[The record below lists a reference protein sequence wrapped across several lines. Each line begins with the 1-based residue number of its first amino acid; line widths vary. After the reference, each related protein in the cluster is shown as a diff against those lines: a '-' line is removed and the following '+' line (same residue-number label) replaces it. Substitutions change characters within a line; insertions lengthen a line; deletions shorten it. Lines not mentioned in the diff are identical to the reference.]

1 MKLKNFD
8 FIQKVYLHPEHVVK
22 LKNNERPFPMTIE
35 VDLTNH
41 CNHNCS
47 FCCWKEDIAVYK
59 STLDTK
65 TIKKTI
71 YEMKKLGTKAIC
83 FTGGGEPMIHKDF
96 YQILSF
102 TKEKELDCGLI
113 TNGSAIT
120 KEHCAELINNLQWI
134 RISISGGDAAS
145 YNKVQGKEHFERVIN
160 NISMLAKEKIKKVNS
175 FKIGIRM
182 LLNEINLYSLSKLAE
197 RIKNINGINYLQIS
211 PNQFGNDEGK
221 FWNGPDVENEINKT
235 KKILKMS
242 NIEMLTSSFEILST
256 SKHELKRLI
265 NYPKK
270 CYAHYYQITIMADG
284 NVAFCKNAR
293 FNKKYFIGNIN
304 KSSIE
309 EIWNA
314 NENLEIEKWVKPN
327 NCGLIC
333 KVIRVN
339 IGVQNIIAPDEAI
352 DPNFIG

>member
-8 FIQKVYLHPEHVVK
+8 FTHKVYLHPEHVVK
-22 LKNNERPFPMTIE
+22 LKNNKRPFPMTIE

-41 CNHNCS
+41 CNHKCS
-47 FCCWKEDIAVYK
+47 FCCWGEDIAVDK

-65 TIKKTI
+65 VIKKCI
-71 YEMKKLGTKAIC
+71 FDLKKLGTKAIC
-83 FTGGGEPMIHKDF
+83 FTGGGEPMIHKKF
-96 YQILSF
+96 YEILSF
-102 TKEKELDCGLI
+102 AEKNGLDCGLI

-120 KEHCAELINNLQWI
+120 KEHSSELVENLQWI
-134 RISISGGDAAS
+134 RVSINGGDAAS
-145 YNKVQGKEHFERVIN
+145 YNKVQGKEHFERVVS
-160 NISMLAKEKIKKVNS
+160 NISMLAKEKIKKNNNI
-175 FKIGIRM
+175 KIGIRM
-182 LLNEINLYSLSKLAE
+182 LVNKTNLYSLSKFTE

-211 PNQFGNDEGK
+211 PDQFSDDEGE
-221 FWNGPDVENEINKT
+221 FWNGPNVENE
-235 KKILKMS
+235 KKKAEEMLKIG
-242 NIEMLTSSFEILST
+242 NIELLTSSFEVLST
-256 SKHELKRLI
+256 SKEERKRLI

-270 CYAHYYQITIMADG
+270 CYAHFYQITIMADG

-339 IGVQNIIAPDEAI
+339 IGVQNVVSPDEAI